1 MKTITVLNNQ
11 SLLDIAIR
19 HCGTIEAITDIAILN
34 NLSITDEL
42 TPGQTLKMPLKDYGS
57 QNVVNFFQDNKK
69 EPATA
74 LSSADKEIIEGES
87 GIDFW
92 IIEDN
97 FIVQ

>member
-34 NLSITDEL
+34 NLSITNEL
-42 TPGQTLKMPLKDYGS
+42 SPGEIIKIPDYDYGY
-57 QNVVNFFQDNKK
+57 QNVVNFFEDNKK

-74 LSSADKEIIEGES
+74 LSSADKLIIEGES